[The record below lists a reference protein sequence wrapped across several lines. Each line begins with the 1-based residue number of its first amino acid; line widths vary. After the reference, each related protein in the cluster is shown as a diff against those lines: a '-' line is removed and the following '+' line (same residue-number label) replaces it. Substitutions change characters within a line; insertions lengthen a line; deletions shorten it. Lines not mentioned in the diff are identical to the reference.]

1 MCQMIDEI
9 FRLNFREIRNS
20 EYFCEWV
27 LKIPGVSISSGP
39 FSATLKKLLDIL
51 QFFFDPINMQI
62 CITGNIS
69 IIYYMSSVI
78 MAFKNILEKR

>member
-1 MCQMIDEI
+1 MIDEI
-9 FRLNFREIRNS
+9 FRWNFREIQNS
-20 EYFCEWV
+20 ESFSEWV

-51 QFFFDPINMQI
+51 HFFDPINMQI

-69 IIYYMSSVI
+69 IICYMSSVI